1 MEKKTEE
8 TGWNGFLKQCVK
20 MKSEKELDEL
30 FELFLTPTERQE
42 IAARYLIVKALLKG
56 DKPQRDI
63 AEDLGVSIAN
73 ISRGSNMLKIT
84 KSHLK
89 KLLQNSNM

>member
-8 TGWNGFLKQCVK
+8 AGWKGFLKQCTN
-20 MKSEKELDEL
+20 MKSEKDLDTL
-30 FELFLTPTERQE
+30 FTLFLTATERQE

-56 DKPQRDI
+56 DKPQREI
-63 AEDLGVSIAN
+63 AEDLKVSIAN

-84 KSHLK
+84 KPQLK
-89 KLLQNSNM
+89 KTLEDPV